1 MDIQGTRAV
10 SPWIAGSGKFP
21 NVPETVRY
29 IALMKEAFMSMKK
42 LLILAGVL
50 ALVAAFGF
58 ANGNKESS
66 SAAAGSSSGTTTLNM
81 WDFLSGGDGVRMGEI
96 VDKFNSS
103 QSKIQVKRTT
113 LQWGIPF
120 YTKVRTA
127 IVAGQEP
134 DVMTYHLSRYARA
147 VPAGILTPITDSML
161 SSVGLSK
168 SDFFPRLVEKA
179 THNGTLYGVPLDTHP
194 LILYYNKDIL
204 KQAGL
209 LDANGMPK
217 GIEGINN
224 FTAALKAVKAKTGAE
239 PLVMENNSAA
249 YTPWRVW
256 YTLLKQQGGSV
267 IENGK
272 VSIGAKGKA
281 ALEVM
286 SSWAKDALLPQNLDY
301 QTMVA
306 EFVSGKA
313 AFMLNGVWETPTLV
327 DAQKK
332 GKLTFQYGE
341 MPVPKFYQNDDVW
354 ADSHSFVIPNST
366 KNPLSDTIKKADMQ
380 FIAFVEKNA
389 LIWAG
394 GGHIPAYLPVV
405 NSTAY
410 QNLKPNVDYV
420 AAAKHVVYDPAV
432 PIGGAAG
439 TMEADFV
446 QFANPMLNGQLSV
459 DQVISQFTQQLTQDL
474 SK

>member
-1 MDIQGTRAV
+1 
-10 SPWIAGSGKFP
+10 
-21 NVPETVRY
+21 
-29 IALMKEAFMSMKK
+29 MSMRKI
-42 LLILAGVL
+42 LLLAGAL
-50 ALVAAFGF
+50 ALVSALVF
-58 ANGNKESS
+58 ANGNKESAAS
-66 SAAAGSSSGTTTLNM
+66 STSSGPLTLTM

-96 VDKFNSS
+96 VDKFNAS

-120 YTKVRTA
+120 YTKVQTS

-134 DVMTYHLSRYARA
+134 DVMTYHLSRYPSA
-147 VPAGILTPITDSML
+147 VPAGLLTPITDTML
-161 SSVGLSK
+161 SSVGLAK

-179 THNGTLYGVPLDTHP
+179 TVDGTLYGVPLDTHP

-204 KQAGL
+204 KKAGL
-209 LDANGMPK
+209 LGADGMPT
-217 GIEGINN
+217 GISGIDN
-224 FTAALKAVKAKTGAE
+224 FTKALETIKSSTSAE
-239 PLVMENNSAA
+239 PLVMENNSSA

-267 IENGK
+267 ISNGK
-272 VSIGAKGKA
+272 VSIGQKGKA

-286 SSWAKDALLPQNLDY
+286 ASWAKNGLLPQNLDY

-332 GKLTFQYGE
+332 GKLSFQYGE
-341 MPVPKFYQNDDVW
+341 MPVPQFYQNDDTW
-354 ADSHSFVIPNST
+354 ADSHSLVIPNSK
-366 KNPLSDTIKKADMQ
+366 KNPLSSTVKQADMQ

-394 GGHIPAYLPVV
+394 GGHIPAYLPVI
-405 NSTAY
+405 NSAAY

-439 TMEADFV
+439 TLEADFV
-446 QFANPMLNGQLSV
+446 QFANPMLNGQLTV
-459 DQVISQFTQQLTQDL
+459 DQAIAQFTQQLTQDL